1 MLAILNFHHFDEQI
15 ILNLPPFMDTL
26 YNFDF
31 TMSKKIY
38 NILAA
43 DDDLEDLELM
53 EDAILSL
60 EPETKIHTVTNGNGV
75 IDFLNNAGDDQ
86 LPHLIVLDYNM
97 PELNGAEV
105 LAQICNEDRLKEIP
119 KIILSTSGAPLHI
132 NECMNSGATEYFVKP
147 NNLAD
152 LETLARKMLDFCK
165 R

>member
-1 MLAILNFHHFDEQI
+1 M
-15 ILNLPPFMDTL
+15 T
-26 YNFDF
+26 
-31 TMSKKIY
+31 KKIY
-38 NILAA
+38 TILAA

-53 EDAILSL
+53 EDAIHSL
-60 EPETKIHTVTNGNGV
+60 EPATEIHIVTNGNGV
-75 IDFLNNAGDDQ
+75 IDFLNNQEDDQ

-105 LAQICNEDRLKEIP
+105 LSLICKENRFKDIP

-152 LETLARKMLDFCK
+152 LEKLARKMLEYCK
-165 R
+165 RAS